1 MKKYFKLA
9 QCALA
14 FLVAF
19 TSCNSDEVISQN
31 DEVQLQPQEFLN
43 ITYKGEVYK
52 NIPTTY
58 DENGDFVFLDNIF
71 SNIYEKELK
80 ENTNLSIVARDP
92 QNIILY
98 EDFQTACD
106 SEGIILIKEIP
117 NIEASYNTLNSRAG
131 YEDLASVTLYD
142 DRDFKDRNYTF
153 VLNDTVKATEVV
165 DLKKSPWKFNDKCSS
180 LILTNNL
187 PNDPNKK
194 LMLGSYEY
202 ACTDIDVVFIGYD
215 DKGFT
220 DRTITCI
227 APTAQVKKYASLPGF
242 NDKMSSFKLFFAQ
255 KGQYQAS
262 F

>member
-1 MKKYFKLA
+1 M
-9 QCALA
+9 
-14 FLVAF
+14 
-19 TSCNSDEVISQN
+19 
-31 DEVQLQPQEFLN
+31 N

>member
-9 QCALA
+9 QCVLA
-14 FLVAF
+14 VLIAF

-31 DEVQLQPQEFLN
+31 DEVQLQPQEFLI

-58 DENGDFVFLDNIF
+58 DENGDFVFWDNIF
-71 SNIYEKELK
+71 SSIYEKELK
-80 ENTNLSIVARDP
+80 ENTNLSIVARDS

-142 DRDFKDRNYTF
+142 D
-153 VLNDTVKATEVV
+153 
-165 DLKKSPWKFNDKCSS
+165 
-180 LILTNNL
+180 
-187 PNDPNKK
+187 
-194 LMLGSYEY
+194 
-202 ACTDIDVVFIGYD
+202 
-215 DKGFT
+215 KGFT
-220 DRTITCI
+220 DRTI
-227 APTAQVKKYASLPGF
+227 
-242 NDKMSSFKLFFAQ
+242 
-255 KGQYQAS
+255 
-262 F
+262 

>member
-1 MKKYFKLA
+1 MVVKKYFKLA
-9 QCALA
+9 QCVLA
-14 FLVAF
+14 VLIAF

-31 DEVQLQPQEFLN
+31 DEVQLQPQEFLI

-58 DENGDFVFLDNIF
+58 DENGDFVFWDNIF
-71 SNIYEKELK
+71 SSIYEKELK
-80 ENTNLSIVARDP
+80 ENTNLSIVARDS

-165 DLKKSPWKFNDKCSS
+165 DLEKSPWK
-180 LILTNNL
+180 
-187 PNDPNKK
+187 
-194 LMLGSYEY
+194 
-202 ACTDIDVVFIGYD
+202 
-215 DKGFT
+215 
-220 DRTITCI
+220 
-227 APTAQVKKYASLPGF
+227 F